1 MSLIIGQCWGYLQL
15 VSVYMYLSLCIGE
28 SLTSLFRFAFNS
40 NKR

>member
-28 SLTSLFRFAFNS
+28 LTGLFRFAFNS